1 MGKYDDIINLPHHES
16 ETHPRMSMLNRAAQ
30 FSPFAAL
37 TGHGDAI
44 RETARLTDP
53 KTELAE
59 ERKALLD
66 RRLQAVCAA
75 GHPEVSVTYFVQD
88 RKKAGGAVV
97 TTGGVVK
104 RIDAVE
110 KTVVFYNGNK
120 IPIGDIL
127 LIEGELFREEV
138 DR

>member
-1 MGKYDDIINLPHHES
+1 MGKYDDIINLPHHLS
-16 ETHPRMSMLNRAAQ
+16 ETHPRMTLLDRAAQ

-44 RETARLTDP
+44 RETSRLTDP

-66 RRLQAVCAA
+66 RRLQAICSA
-75 GHPEVSVTYFVQD
+75 GHPEVSITYFVQD
-88 RKKAGGAVV
+88 RKKDGGAVV
-97 TTGGVVK
+97 TAEGAVK
-104 RIDAVE
+104 KIDSIE
-110 KTVVFYNGNK
+110 KMVVFYNGNRVLFD
-120 IPIGDIL
+120 DIL
-127 LIEGELFREEV
+127 LIEGNLFRGEL